1 MNKDIFFTTQTL
13 GDITFHDLITDLEIM
28 LDDISLLEDIA
39 SLLLRQYLS
48 DENLSTL
55 SENSITDR
63 LIWIIYVLKQVK

>member
-39 SLLLRQYLS
+39 SQLLRQYLS

>member
-13 GDITFHDLITDLEIM
+13 GEITFHDLITDLEIM

-39 SLLLRQYLS
+39 SQLLRQYLS